1 MFDPAWSAALACRRR
16 RARHRNFCKHSPR
29 ISQIA
34 GRCLARSPLAHH
46 GRGQPNFD
54 AADQY
59 SPATRTTAKHF
70 IRTLSMNCLPRGI
83 VKSSA
88 GAGTIPSIRRA
99 SFSPLRSCRFVFSGI
114 TYRSSSKNLARS
126 RAGFEFV
133 ARCYLP
139 HWEAAVLSLNLR
151 LQSLFL
157 GAGSR
162 CLELGE
168 GVYSNS
174 IVCGKVAAR

>member
-1 MFDPAWSAALACRRR
+1 LSDGAMFDPAWSAALACRRR
-16 RARHRNFCKHSPR
+16 RARHRNFCKHSRR

-99 SFSPLRSCRFVFSGI
+99 SFSRFAAVA
-114 TYRSSSKNLARS
+114 SSSLESPTDPAPKIWREAV
-126 RAGFEFV
+126 RALSSWRAVISHIGK
-133 ARCYLP
+133 LP
-139 HWEAAVLSLNLR
+139 FYH
-151 LQSLFL
+151 
-157 GAGSR
+157 
-162 CLELGE
+162 
-168 GVYSNS
+168 
-174 IVCGKVAAR
+174 